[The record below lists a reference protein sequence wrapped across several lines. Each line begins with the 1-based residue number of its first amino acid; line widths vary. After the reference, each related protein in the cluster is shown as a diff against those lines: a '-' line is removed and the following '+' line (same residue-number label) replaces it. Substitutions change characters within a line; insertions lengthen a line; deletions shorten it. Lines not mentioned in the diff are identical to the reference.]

1 MIPRYSRPEMS
12 AIWTDENKLR
22 KWLEAEVAFCAIL
35 AEEGRIP
42 KEDFA
47 EIESK
52 ADFNVDDVLELEKE
66 LKHDVIAFLT
76 NVAQH
81 VGPSSRFIH
90 LGLTSSDVLDTGL
103 ALQTM
108 QASELIEKKLQTC
121 LETIKEKAYQYKKTV
136 CIGRSHGIHAEPVTF
151 GLKLALLYDEMK
163 RAVKRFHDGKE
174 EMRYGQFSGAVGTFA
189 HNPPHFEEKACA
201 RLNLKPA
208 PISTQ
213 IILRDRHAAFLNGL
227 AFIAS
232 VIERFSIEL
241 RHLQRTEVLEVEE
254 SFGAGQKGSS
264 AMPHKKNPIT
274 GEQLSGIAR
283 LVRSNASLSFENIP
297 LWHERDI
304 SHSSVE
310 RVIFP
315 DSTIAVD
322 YMLARFN
329 GLIKNLVVHE
339 KNMIKNLEIT
349 GGLYNSQTIL
359 LLLAEEGAMREDA
372 YRWVQRNA
380 MKAWESGKNLQEYL
394 EEDEDILKYLD
405 VETIR
410 NACSIEK
417 HTGQVDAI
425 FERVFERDNYPF
437 AS

>member
-12 AIWTDENKLR
+12 AVWTEENKLR
-22 KWLEAEVAFCAIL
+22 KWLDVEVAFCAVL

-42 KEDFA
+42 QEDFA
-47 EIESK
+47 HIRDK
-52 ADFNVDDVLELEKE
+52 ADFNLEDVLELEKE

-108 QASELIEKKLQTC
+108 QAAELIEKQLQSC
-121 LETIKEKAYQYKKTV
+121 LETIKEKAYEYKTTV

-151 GLKLALLYDEMK
+151 GLKLALLYDELK
-163 RAVKRFHDGKE
+163 RTVKRFHDAKE

-189 HNPPHFEEKACA
+189 HNPPLFEEKACA
-201 RLNLKPA
+201 KLNLKPA

-232 VIERFSIEL
+232 VIERFSVEL

-254 SFGAGQKGSS
+254 SFGKGQKGSS

-310 RVIFP
+310 RIIFP

-329 GLIKNLVVHE
+329 SLIKNLVVHE
-339 KNMIKNLEIT
+339 ENMRKNLEIT

-380 MKAWESGKNLQEYL
+380 MKAWESGKNLENYL
-394 EEDEDILKYLD
+394 KEDEDILRYLD
-405 VETIR
+405 VETIQK
-410 NACSIEK
+410 ACSVEK
-417 HTGQVDAI
+417 HLQQVDAI
-425 FERVFERDNYPF
+425 FKRVFEKENYPL
-437 AS
+437 